1 MTESKTRDRK
11 PKLDVDVSPFAV
23 AEDLVK
29 DLYMNRENGNIEYK
43 EKIMTNE

>member
-29 DLYMNRENGNIEYK
+29 DLCIWTGKIE
-43 EKIMTNE
+43 I